1 MLLQQC
7 SLFRV
12 CLRMEFQV
20 GPTLNHFSSW
30 LINWKLDL
38 NLWGLDQS
46 SVRPKPGF
54 RIRNRNQGP
63 ILVLVSQP
71 KLCFPLAE
79 LFFKNFQI
87 FSCFFLLREY
97 KFLKI
102 WNLTKW
108 SKNLK
113 YLGENLIIGALLWW
127 KKYPVI
133 LVTRFSHWNVV
144 LI

>member
-20 GPTLNHFSSW
+20 GPTLNRFSSW
-30 LINWKLDL
+30 LINWNLDL

-63 ILVLVSQP
+63 ILVLVLERIFFPETETFASIFFV
-71 KLCFPLAE
+71 KL
-79 LFFKNFQI
+79 QI
-87 FSCFFLLREY
+87 FLIFALFL
-97 KFLKI
+97 
-102 WNLTKW
+102 WNTNFYTLENKTRDSKMIL
-108 SKNLK
+108 KNLMFGRK
-113 YLGENLIIGALLWW
+113 FIFMGPFIMVKIPHAIG
-127 KKYPVI
+127 
-133 LVTRFSHWNVV
+133 N
-144 LI
+144 